1 MNDSLKHFELGKVYV
16 PIAWRTNQSA
26 PLGVTYFTSMA
37 LDATVAITYGE
48 PMLCVG
54 SMNLASQRKYNI
66 RNVYAVFLTRTP
78 SGESVE
84 VIAGDASHVF
94 ECFNEL
100 CG

>member
-26 PLGVTYFTSMA
+26 PLGVTYFTSVA

-54 SMNLASQRKYNI
+54 SMNLDNI
-66 RNVYAVFLTRTP
+66 MNVYAVFLTRTP